1 MAAKGQWRG
10 VVRRRGS
17 GGGGDGGVVSG
28 AFIYPRHIAYSA
40 KSQCLMVCQA
50 MCQFPLTLIMVDEA
64 RTEMP
69 RPSMFRPKLGTLF
82 GKV

>member
-10 VVRRRGS
+10 VVRRAS
-17 GGGGDGGVVSG
+17 GGDGGGGVVSG

-69 RPSMFRPKLGTLF
+69 RPSMFRPKLGILF
-82 GKV
+82 DKV

>member
-10 VVRRRGS
+10 VVRRGS
-17 GGGGDGGVVSG
+17 GGGGGGGVVSG
-28 AFIYPRHIAYSA
+28 SFIYPRHIAYSA

-69 RPSMFRPKLGTLF
+69 RPSMFRPKLRILF
-82 GKV
+82 DKV

>member
-17 GGGGDGGVVSG
+17 GGGGGGGVVSG

-69 RPSMFRPKLGTLF
+69 RPSMFRPKLGILF
-82 GKV
+82 DKV

>member
-1 MAAKGQWRG
+1 MA
-10 VVRRRGS
+10 RRGAARRAS
-17 GGGGDGGVVSG
+17 GGGGGDGGGGGVVSG

-69 RPSMFRPKLGTLF
+69 RPM
-82 GKV
+82 

>member
-10 VVRRRGS
+10 VVRRASGGS
-17 GGGGDGGVVSG
+17 GGGVVSG

-69 RPSMFRPKLGTLF
+69 RPSMFRLKLRILF
-82 GKV
+82 DKV